1 MNLVAGAT
9 PRRIAAIGGGG
20 FLMDDN
26 SLRQEHWLL
35 SLTARPRPAVLFLGT
50 AGGDGVVGQAKFF
63 RAFTR
68 LDCRPSSLLFFPY
81 DMKTDYHQAVR
92 DADMVYVGG
101 GNTPAMLA
109 VWREFGFDI
118 ALRQAYEGGT
128 VMAGISAG
136 ANCWFESYVT
146 DSVPGGGVRPG
157 LGWLPGCFC
166 PHLDGEA
173 WRQPVLAQQAAP
185 SAGAGDGVVVLYE
198 QEAWAGA
205 VYSCAGLPL
214 LWRRGPGDAAPGPV
228 VADPLPILDDGT
240 PSHR

>member
-1 MNLVAGAT
+1 MSAAAST
-9 PRRIAAIGGGG
+9 AIRRVVAIGGGG
-20 FLMDDN
+20 FLMDDT
-26 SLRQEHWLL
+26 SLRQERWLL
-35 SLTARPRPAVLFLGT
+35 SLIGSPRPAVLFLGT

-81 DMKTDYHQAVR
+81 DMKCDYRRAVL
-92 DADMVYVGG
+92 DADLVYVGG

-109 VWREFGFDI
+109 VWREFGFDTV
-118 ALRQAYEGGT
+118 LREAYDGGT

-136 ANCWFESYVT
+136 ANCWFDRYVT

-173 WRQPVLAQQAAP
+173 WRQPVLSQQPAP

-198 QEAWAGA
+198 QETWAQA
-205 VYSCAGLPL
+205 VHSCAGAPL
-214 LWRRGPGDAAPGPV
+214 LWRREAGDAAPGM
-228 VADPLPILDDGT
+228 AAARALPIL
-240 PSHR
+240 PA